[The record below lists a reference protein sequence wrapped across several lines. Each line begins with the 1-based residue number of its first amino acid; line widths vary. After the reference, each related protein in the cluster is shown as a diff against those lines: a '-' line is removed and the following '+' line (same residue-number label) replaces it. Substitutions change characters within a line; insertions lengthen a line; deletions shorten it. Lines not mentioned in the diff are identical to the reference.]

1 MQKMVRLGNIYGE
14 QFGTGFAGNVWD
26 KDGII
31 PSLMTAQGGGRTPMI
46 IEKKSGISVIG
57 SLNPEK
63 KCQDRVRVLSS
74 GGVVN
79 H

>member
-1 MQKMVRLGNIYGE
+1 
-14 QFGTGFAGNVWD
+14 
-26 KDGII
+26 
-31 PSLMTAQGGGRTPMI
+31 MI
-46 IEKKSGISVIG
+46 IEKKSSISVIG

-63 KCQDRVRVLSS
+63 KYQDRVRVLSS

>member
-31 PSLMTAQGGGRTPMI
+31 PSLMTAQGGG
-46 IEKKSGISVIG
+46 ENS
-57 SLNPEK
+57 N
-63 KCQDRVRVLSS
+63 D
-74 GGVVN
+74 N
-79 H
+79 